1 MFSLYFWRAGW
12 PGKSPK
18 LGCVWLPRS
27 CGGPDGR
34 GGPPV
39 FPRDE
44 CTVPRGFREY
54 ISMEFFRRV
63 EERRAAIGSHG
74 RDWLATLVGAPGGDC
89 CHYRFQRKRKDNR
102 AQHSGPAPPTRQAS
116 VRSIQ
121 IQSSC
126 VFSQI

>member
-74 RDWLATLVGAPGGDC
+74 RDWLATLVAGARGGC
-89 CHYRFQRKRKDNR
+89 FPFPLPPKHKKKTTPHFF
-102 AQHSGPAPPTRQAS
+102 APPP
-116 VRSIQ
+116 
-121 IQSSC
+121 
-126 VFSQI
+126 